1 MISRLLEI
9 EATLNNMLEITNS
22 PDIKPNMPTV
32 QNRPVATSLY
42 RLFEVFIFTS
52 QAEFS
57 QLF

>member
-1 MISRLLEI
+1 LLEI

-22 PDIKPNMPTV
+22 PDIKPNMPIV

-42 RLFEVFIFTS
+42 RLIEVFIFTS

-57 QLF
+57 QLY

>member
-1 MISRLLEI
+1 LLEI